1 MRYWL
6 FLLLILGSL
15 GLNGQ
20 SFKAYQKAAEKAFAK
35 QDYYTALHY
44 WRNALERKPKAVDAW
59 YQYANAARLFYAFEV
74 AQEAYENVLKYREPN
89 TYTATNYYLG
99 LVLKGLGHYEE
110 ALLVFRGYEA
120 ENGPQEFDPLLR
132 VHIQACQAAK
142 QKLAAAPT
150 HTVTPLS
157 KRINTAYSDFGAWQQ
172 ADTLYFSSYRF
183 ENKKDKTTP
192 KRKIAKIL
200 YTTASGRGRVIRT
213 LNSDTLH
220 TAHTSLSLDGSR
232 LYYTLCRYQA
242 EGGITCE
249 LYYRKK
255 ARRNR
260 WGTRAYRLPA
270 PVNLAKHTA
279 THPAIGYDST
289 LQAEVLYFVSDRPAS
304 QGGFDIWWSKVE
316 PGENQ
321 FSEPEAFTGN
331 TAFDE
336 ITPFVS
342 SHSQRIYY
350 SADYPEGLGGFDIY
364 SQPLDPGKGT
374 TRFALPAPINGSYN
388 DLYFTSQNGM
398 ESGYFSSNRPGER
411 YLDALSKSCC
421 NDLYQFTEIPRPPV
435 PTTDSLV
442 AVGSKPSEPIPP
454 ILPPP
459 LDLRDTLPSLPVPTE
474 LSAFLPLALY
484 FDNDHPD
491 PRTRRKSTKKDY
503 LSTYEPYLAAEHI
516 YLSEYSSLFST
527 EDRGVAEERMLA
539 FFEEDIR
546 FGAERLK
553 QFSALLLERLE
564 LGDQVEIFVKG
575 YTSPRAKS
583 DYNLLLGKRRVSS
596 LINHFKSYQGGI
608 FLPYLKK
615 QQLIISEK
623 SFGETT
629 AAEDISD
636 DLGDIRRSVYSIGAA
651 RERRVEIVE
660 VKRN

>member
-1 MRYWL
+1 MKYWL
-6 FLLLILGSL
+6 FLLLMLGSF
-15 GLNGQ
+15 GINGQ
-20 SFKAYQKAAEKAFAK
+20 SFKAYQKAAEKAFAE
-35 QDYYTALHY
+35 QDYYSALHY
-44 WRNALERKPKAVDAW
+44 WRSALERKPKAVDAW

-74 AQEAYENVLKYREPN
+74 AKDAYEKVLKYRTAG
-89 TYTATNYYLG
+89 TYAATNYYLG
-99 LVLKGLGHYEE
+99 LVLKGLGQYEE
-110 ALLVFRGYEA
+110 ALLAFRDYEA
-120 ENGPQEFDPLLR
+120 ENGPKEFEKILPF
-132 VHIQACQAAK
+132 HIEACQGAK
-142 QKLAAAPT
+142 QKLAAAVT

-183 ENKKDKTTP
+183 ENKKDKTVP

-232 LYYTLCRYQA
+232 LYYTLCRYQ
-242 EGGITCE
+242 EGGGITCE

-270 PVNLAKHTA
+270 PVNLAKYTA

-289 LQAEVLYFVSDRPAS
+289 LQAEVLYFVSDRPS
-304 QGGFDIWWSKVE
+304 GQGGFDIWWSKVAQ
-316 PGENQ
+316 GENQ
-321 FSEPEAFTGN
+321 FSEPQAFSGN
-331 TAFDE
+331 TSFDE
-336 ITPFVS
+336 ITPFIS
-342 SHSQRIYY
+342 SRSQHIYY

-364 SQPLDPGKGT
+364 SQSLDPEKAT
-374 TRFALPAPINGSYN
+374 TRSALPAPINGSYN

-398 ESGYFSSNRPGER
+398 QSGYFSSNRPGEK

-421 NDLYQFTEIPRPPV
+421 NDLYQFAEIPRPPV

-442 AVGSKPSEPIPP
+442 VVQNKPSTPIPP

-459 LDLRDTLPSLPVPTE
+459 LNLRDTLPSLAVPTE

-484 FDNDHPD
+484 FDNDQPD
-491 PRTRRKSTKKDY
+491 PRTRRRSTKQDY
-503 LSTYEPYLAAEHI
+503 LSTYEPYLVAEDI

-527 EDRGVAEERMLA
+527 QEQAAAEERMLN

-553 QFSALLLERLE
+553 QFSALLLERLA

-608 FLPYLKK
+608 FLPYLKRE
-615 QQLIISEK
+615 QLIISEK

-636 DLGDIRRSVYSIGAA
+636 DIGDIRRSVYSIGAA

>member
-1 MRYWL
+1 MKYWL
-6 FLLLILGSL
+6 FLLLMLGSFDM
-15 GLNGQ
+15 NGQ

-35 QDYYTALHY
+35 QDYYTALHH
-44 WRNALERKPKAVDAW
+44 WRSALERKPKAAEAW

-74 AQEAYENVLKYREPN
+74 AKEAYEKVLQYREPN
-89 TYTATNYYLG
+89 TYSATNYYLG
-99 LVLKGLGHYEE
+99 LVSKGLGQYEE
-110 ALLVFRGYEA
+110 ALIAFADYQT
-120 ENGPQEFDPLLR
+120 ENGPKEFDALLP
-132 VHIQACQAAK
+132 VHIKACQDAK
-142 QKLAAAPT
+142 KKLSAAAT

-183 ENKKDKTTP
+183 ENKKDKTVP

-200 YTTASGRGRVIRT
+200 YTTNSGRGRVIRN

-220 TAHTSLSLDGSR
+220 TAHTTLSLDGNR
-232 LYYTLCRYQA
+232 LYYTLCRYQL
-242 EGGITCE
+242 EGGIRCE

-260 WGTRAYRLPA
+260 WGTRAYRLPT

-279 THPAIGYDST
+279 TQPAIGYDST
-289 LQAEVLYFVSDRPAS
+289 LQAEVLYFVSDRPSSA
-304 QGGFDIWWSKVE
+304 GGFDIWWSKVE
-316 PGENQ
+316 QGENQ
-321 FSEPEAFTGN
+321 FSTPQAFSGN
-331 TAFDE
+331 TSYDE
-336 ITPFVS
+336 VTPFIS
-342 SHSQRIYY
+342 THSQQIYY
-350 SADYPEGLGGFDIY
+350 SANYPEGLGGFDIY
-364 SQPLDPGKGT
+364 SQSIVPGKT
-374 TRFALPAPINGSYN
+374 AERSALPHPINGSYN
-388 DLYFTSQNGM
+388 DLYFTSQAGM

-411 YLDALSKSCC
+411 YLDAVSKSCC
-421 NDLYQFTEIPRPPV
+421 NDLYQFAKIPPV
-435 PTTDSLV
+435 KQPETDSLV
-442 AVGSKPSEPIPP
+442 TANTDPTEPIPP
-454 ILPPP
+454 IVPPP
-459 LDLRDTLPSLPVPTE
+459 LDVRDTLPSLPVPTE

-484 FDNDHPD
+484 FDNDQPD
-491 PRTRRKSTKKDY
+491 PRTRRRTTKKDY
-503 LSTYEPYLAAEHI
+503 LSTYEPYLAAEEI

-527 EDRGVAEERMLA
+527 KDQVAAEERMLA

-564 LGDQVEIFVKG
+564 LGDEVEIFVKG

-596 LINHFKSYQGGI
+596 LINHFKSYRDGI
-608 FLPYLKK
+608 FLNYLKK
-615 QQLIISEK
+615 EQLIISEK